1 MTKLLLDQNLSF
13 KICKKIED
21 IFPEAKHVSDVRLNG
36 CDDLSIWNYAKNNN
50 FTIVTFDSD
59 FIDISALNGFPPK
72 IIWIRT
78 GNTTSEIIIQ
88 KIKLHEKVIK
98 EFQSDSENAY
108 LELA

>member
-36 CDDLSIWNYAKNNN
+36 SNDITIWNFAKNNN
-50 FTIVTFDSD
+50 FTIVTFDSY
-59 FIDISALNGFPPK
+59 FIDISILNGFPPK
-72 IIWIRT
+72 IIWMRT
-78 GNTTSEIIIQ
+78 GNTTSDIITQ
-88 KIKLHEKVIK
+88 KFKLHENVIK
-98 EFQSDSENAY
+98 EFLSDNENAY

>member
-36 CDDLSIWNYAKNNN
+36 SDDLSIWNYAKNNN